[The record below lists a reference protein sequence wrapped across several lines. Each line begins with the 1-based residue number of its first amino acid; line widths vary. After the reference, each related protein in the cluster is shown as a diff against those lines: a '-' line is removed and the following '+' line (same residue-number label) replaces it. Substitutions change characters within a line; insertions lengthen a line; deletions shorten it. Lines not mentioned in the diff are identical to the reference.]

1 MVKEVQGCVVEVV
14 ALGAG
19 ERCEGAGGQAV
30 KDVMSKF
37 LNPSGGRFLIGWC
50 LSCWVLGLS
59 TGV

>member
-37 LNPSGGRFLIGWC
+37 LNPSGGLFLNG
-50 LSCWVLGLS
+50 
-59 TGV
+59 